1 MAARAK
7 RQGYGSSLRRL
18 LDCRASPGVS
28 RQCSTPGH
36 RPSYR
41 HRSPGLTGHDGQAA
55 VQQGNRATGNKSRL
69 FQQHVCA
76 ALADH
81 DACRIGVG

>member
-7 RQGYGSSLRRL
+7 RQGDGSSLRRL
-18 LDCRASPGVS
+18 LDCRASPGLS

-41 HRSPGLTGHDGQAA
+41 HRSPGLPGNDGQA
-55 VQQGNRATGNKSRL
+55 TGHQSCL